1 MMMHG
6 GEAIVAMLEAFGVEL
21 MFGLPGDQTHIYD
34 AIARRKRIRH
44 VLVRHEEAAALMA
57 DAYARVTGKVGVCDA
72 TVGPGATN
80 LISGIGESFTSGLPV
95 VAIVS
100 DIRSDWRGR
109 GSLQEVDQVGI
120 FKPITKAAFTLD
132 HTVRI
137 PEIVRRAFQVA
148 TTGKPGPVLI
158 NCPLD
163 ILKGEAEFA
172 ANAFEVATRYGSF
185 PPHRYL
191 PPAEEIAEAVQRLLS
206 ARRPLIVC
214 GGGVLSSGAWSEVAA
229 LAELLEIP
237 VATTFMGKGSLPEN
251 HPLALGPFGLLGRPV
266 ANEWVLGADFVLA
279 LGTRFTNVDTAG
291 WRIPRPG
298 VAIVQVDVDPEEL
311 GRNYPVAL
319 GLAGDIRA
327 VVSAMI
333 DAIRRDNGK
342 KSFGLRGEVERI
354 RQRWLIERGP
364 DSELARK
371 QGTKPIHPLQAIRAL
386 RQSLRPEDV
395 IICDSGFNQIWG
407 GQYFEVH
414 RAGRAY
420 LGPRGFGVMG
430 YSFPAAIAV
439 KLADPSRRVVALCGD
454 GGFSMVLQ
462 ELETALRVDA
472 PVVVCVLN
480 NRNLEYVKQNQRMLY
495 ESRFLSSDHLDVD
508 FARIAQAFGCFGE
521 RVESSDGL
529 EEALGRALD
538 CGKPAVVDVVT
549 VESAEPDRL
558 SLQKLGAGSL
568 YPTG

>member
-1 MMMHG
+1 MRMHG
-6 GEAIVAMLEAFGVEL
+6 GEALVEMLKAHAVEL

-34 AIARRKRIRH
+34 AIARNSKIRH
-44 VLVRHEEAAALMA
+44 ILVRHEECAALMA

-109 GSLQEVDQVGI
+109 GCLQEVDQVGV
-120 FKPITKAAFTLD
+120 FKPITKAAITID
-132 HTVRI
+132 HASRV
-137 PEIVRRAFQVA
+137 PEIVRRAFQIA
-148 TTGKPGPVLI
+148 TTGKPGPVLV

-163 ILKGEAEFA
+163 ALKGEAEFA
-172 ANAFEVATRYGSF
+172 PEAFRVDARYGEF
-185 PPHRYL
+185 PPHRSL
-191 PPAEEIAEAVQRLLS
+191 PSSAEIDAALSRLLS
-206 ARRPLIVC
+206 AKRPVILC
-214 GGGVLSSGAWSEVAA
+214 GGGVMSSRAWKELLA
-229 LAELLEIP
+229 LAEMLEIP
-237 VATTFMGKGSLPEN
+237 VATTFMGKGSIPEN
-251 HPLALGPFGLLGRPV
+251 HSLALGPFGLLGRPV
-266 ANEWVLGADFVLA
+266 ANEWVLNADVVLA

-291 WRIPRPG
+291 WRIPKPG
-298 VAIVQVDVDPEEL
+298 SSIIQVDLDPTEL
-311 GRNYPVAL
+311 GRNYPVSI
-319 GLAGDIRA
+319 GLAGDVRA
-327 VVSAMI
+327 VLSEFLSRLEARPDKRKFGMR
-333 DAIRRDNGK
+333 AEAEGIRRK
-342 KSFGLRGEVERI
+342 
-354 RQRWLIERGP
+354 WLSERGP
-364 DSELARK
+364 DNELARS
-371 QGTKPIHPLQAIRAL
+371 TKASPVHPLQAIRAL
-386 RQSLRPEDV
+386 RRSMRPEDV

-495 ESRFLSSDHLDVD
+495 DSRFLSSDHLDTN
-508 FARIAQAFGCFGE
+508 FADVAKAFGCYGR
-521 RVESSDGL
+521 RVESSGEL
-529 EEALGRALD
+529 EAALGEALD
-538 CGKPAVVDVVT
+538 CGKPAVVDVRT

-558 SLQKLGAGSL
+558 SLQKLSGGSL

>member
-1 MMMHG
+1 MQMHG
-6 GEAIVAMLEAFGVEL
+6 GEALIEILKGYGVEF

-34 AIARRKRIRH
+34 AIARNSKIRH
-44 VLVRHEEAAALMA
+44 VLVRHEECAALMA

-80 LISGIGESFTSGLPV
+80 LISGIGESFTSGIPV

-120 FKPITKAAFTLD
+120 FKPITKAAFTID
-132 HTVRI
+132 HTARM
-137 PEIVRRAFQVA
+137 PEFARRAFQIA
-148 TTGKPGPVLI
+148 TTGRPGPVLL

-163 ILKGEAEFA
+163 ALKGVAEFA
-172 ANAFEVATRYGSF
+172 AEAFRVDPRYGHF
-185 PPHRYL
+185 PAHRAL
-191 PPAEEIAEAVQRLLS
+191 PPKEEIEEALERLL
-206 ARRPLIVC
+206 AAKRPFIAC
-214 GGGVLSSGAWSEVAA
+214 GGGVLSSGAWQEVTA
-229 LAELLEIP
+229 LAEGLEIP
-237 VATTFMGKGSLPEN
+237 IATTFMGKGSIPEN
-251 HPLALGPFGLLGRPV
+251 HALALGPFGLLGRPLT
-266 ANEWVLGADFVLA
+266 NEWILGADFVLA
-279 LGTRFTNVDTAG
+279 IGTRFTNVDTAG

-298 VAIVQVDVDPEEL
+298 TAIVQIDVDPSEL

-319 GLAGDIRA
+319 GIAGDARLIVTEMLGILQARPQAKYGMRKEVAALRA
-327 VVSAMI
+327 
-333 DAIRRDNGK
+333 
-342 KSFGLRGEVERI
+342 
-354 RQRWLIERGP
+354 RWLGERGP
-364 DSELARK
+364 ECPLA
-371 QGTKPIHPLQAIRAL
+371 QQQDASPVHPLQAIRAL
-386 RQSLRPEDV
+386 RRQMRADDV

-414 RAGRAY
+414 RPGRAY

-430 YSFPAAIAV
+430 YAFPAAIAV

-462 ELETALRVDA
+462 ELETARRIEA

-495 ESRFLSSDHLDVD
+495 ESRFVSSDHLDID
-508 FARIAQAFGCFGE
+508 FSHVAKSFGCFGI
-521 RVESSDGL
+521 RVERSGDL
-529 EEALGRALD
+529 EAALATALS
-538 CGKPAVVDVVT
+538 CGQPAVVDVRT
-549 VESAEPDRL
+549 LESAEPDRL
-558 SLQKLGAGSL
+558 SLQKLGAASL

>member
-1 MMMHG
+1 MRMHG
-6 GEAIVAMLEAFGVEL
+6 GEALVEMLKAHAVEL

-34 AIARRKRIRH
+34 AIVRNSKIRH
-44 VLVRHEEAAALMA
+44 VLVRHEECAALMA

-80 LISGIGESFTSGLPV
+80 LISGIGESFTSGIPV

-100 DIRSDWRGR
+100 DIRTDWRGR
-109 GSLQEVDQVGI
+109 GCLQEVDQVGI
-120 FKPITKAAFTLD
+120 FKPITKAALTID
-132 HTVRI
+132 QAART
-137 PEIVRRAFQVA
+137 PEIVRRAFQIA

-163 ILKGEAEFA
+163 ALKGEAEFA
-172 ANAFEVATRYGSF
+172 PEALHTDARYGQF
-185 PPHRYL
+185 PAHRSV
-191 PPAEEIAEAVQRLLS
+191 PPISEIESAVSRLLS
-206 ARRPLIVC
+206 AERPVILC
-214 GGGVLSSGAWSEVAA
+214 GGGVLSSGAWKELTA
-229 LAELLEIP
+229 LAEMLEVP

-266 ANEWVLGADFVLA
+266 TNEWVLKADLVLA

-291 WRIPRPG
+291 WRIPKPG
-298 VAIVQVDVDPEEL
+298 TAIIQVDLDPTEL

-319 GLAGDIRA
+319 GLAGDVRSVLAEMLSMLAGRKEKRTFGFRPQIEA
-327 VVSAMI
+327 L
-333 DAIRRDNGK
+333 RRK
-342 KSFGLRGEVERI
+342 
-354 RQRWLIERGP
+354 WLAERGP
-364 DSELARK
+364 ENDVARNDNAS
-371 QGTKPIHPLQAIRAL
+371 PVHPLQAIRAL
-386 RQSLRPEDV
+386 RRQMRPDDV

-407 GQYFEVH
+407 GQYFEVQ
-414 RAGRAY
+414 RSGRAY

-462 ELETALRVDA
+462 ELETALRINA

-495 ESRFLSSDHLDVD
+495 ESRFLSSDHLDTN
-508 FARIAQAFGCFGE
+508 FADVARAFGCYGK
-521 RVESSDGL
+521 RVESSGEL
-529 EEALGRALD
+529 EAALRDALE
-538 CGKPAVVDVVT
+538 CGKPAVVDVRT

-558 SLQKLGAGSL
+558 SLQKLAGASL

>member
-34 AIARRKRIRH
+34 AFARRKRIRH
-44 VLVRHEEAAALMA
+44 VLVRHEESAALMA
-57 DAYARVTGKVGVCDA
+57 DAYARVTGKIGVCDA

-120 FKPITKAAFTLD
+120 FKPITKATFTLD

-172 ANAFEVATRYGSF
+172 ANAFDVATRYGSF
-185 PPHRYL
+185 PPHRQL
-191 PPAEEIAEAVQRLLS
+191 PPAKETSEAVQRLLS
-206 ARRPLIVC
+206 AQRPLIVC

-251 HPLALGPFGLLGRPV
+251 HPLVLGPFGLLGRPV
-266 ANEWVLGADFVLA
+266 ANDWVLGADFVLA

-319 GLAGDIRA
+319 GLAGDVRA

-333 DAIRRDNGK
+333 DAIRRDRGK
-342 KSFGLRGEVERI
+342 KNFGLRGEVERN
-354 RQRWLIERGP
+354 RQRWLVERGP

-386 RQSLRPEDV
+386 RRSMRPEDV

-407 GQYFEVH
+407 GQYFEVL
-414 RAGRAY
+414 RAGR
-420 LGPRGFGVMG
+420 
-430 YSFPAAIAV
+430 
-439 KLADPSRRVVALCGD
+439 
-454 GGFSMVLQ
+454 
-462 ELETALRVDA
+462 
-472 PVVVCVLN
+472 
-480 NRNLEYVKQNQRMLY
+480 
-495 ESRFLSSDHLDVD
+495 
-508 FARIAQAFGCFGE
+508 
-521 RVESSDGL
+521 
-529 EEALGRALD
+529 
-538 CGKPAVVDVVT
+538 
-549 VESAEPDRL
+549 
-558 SLQKLGAGSL
+558 
-568 YPTG
+568 